1 MGKEESGGQE
11 SININQTDSL
21 LYFIYRFPPSFDKNL
36 PGKNC
41 LVGALS

>member
-11 SININQTDSL
+11 SINSNQTDSL
-21 LYFIYRFPPSFDKNL
+21 LHFIYRFPPQNL